1 MKLRRK
7 LHVMGPDQRE
17 HPLVQQR
24 DALLEREAALGD
36 ELAAWA
42 RHAHY
47 RLGVST

>member
-7 LHVMGPDQRE
+7 RYVMDPDQRE

-24 DALLEREAALGD
+24 DGLLEREAALGE

-42 RHAHY
+42 RHGTTGS
-47 RLGVST
+47 GVST